1 MPLDALALIRD
12 PSLARSL
19 PLDLRLD
26 LPASDLSG
34 LRPLVPALRSLSG
47 TGSLAA
53 TVAGTVTAP
62 DVRGNLTAT
71 LPSLAFIGDEVPG
84 VRDAALRLRFDGSRI
99 EIERAE
105 AMIAGGTVTLR
116 GGADCR
122 QPANPRLDLTLT
134 AREAL
139 LVRDD
144 NLSLRADADLRCRG
158 SLTEATVDGRISLVR
173 GRVFKELEFLP
184 LSLPDQLPPAPP
196 PVTMGRQAPP
206 SLPPPFDRW
215 RFDVAIGTRE
225 PVRLLGNVLN
235 GGAVADL
242 RLHGTGARPV
252 LEGRAFLTDA
262 RIRLPFSRMNLTRG
276 DLVFRPDKPFD
287 PELDVLG
294 DSFTGGHQV
303 QLQAYGRALDPKLR
317 LTSSPPLSEGDI
329 AALLATGSTSEG
341 MRSGEGEAANRAAFL
356 VISQLYRKLF
366 RRSRL
371 MRETD
376 EAPRLSFSFSPLNNA
391 GGGRS
396 FSAVYE
402 INRNVEAIG
411 TVNQSG
417 SFRGLLYWLIR
428 FR

>member
-1 MPLDALALIRD
+1 MRGTLTA
-12 PSLARSL
+12 
-19 PLDLRLD
+19 D
-26 LPASDLSG
+26 LPA
-34 LRPLVPALRSLSG
+34 
-47 TGSLAA
+47 
-53 TVAGTVTAP
+53 
-62 DVRGNLTAT
+62 
-71 LPSLAFIGDEVPG
+71 LAFAAEETPA
-84 VRDAALRLRFDGSRI
+84 VRDGALRLRFDGSRAI
-99 EIERAE
+99 IDRAD
-105 AMIAGGTVTLR
+105 AMIAGGTIALR
-116 GGADCR
+116 GGADWTR
-122 QPANPRLDLTLT
+122 PASPALDVTLT

-144 NLSLRADADLRCRG
+144 NLSLRADADVRCRG
-158 SLTEATVDGRISLVR
+158 SLRDALVDGKIQLVR

-196 PVTMGRQAPP
+196 PVTIGRQAPP
-206 SLPPPFDRW
+206 SLPAPFDRW
-215 RFDVAIGTRE
+215 RFDVGITTRE
-225 PVRLLGNVLN
+225 PVRLLGNVLS

-242 RLHGTGARPV
+242 HLRGTGARPV
-252 LEGRAFLTDA
+252 LEGKASLTNA
-262 RIRLPFSRMNLTRG
+262 RVRLPFSRLNVTRG

-294 DSFTGGHQV
+294 DSFVGGHQV
-303 QLQAYGRALDPKLR
+303 QVQAYGRALDPKLR

-329 AALLATGSTSEG
+329 ATLLATGSTSEG
-341 MRSGEGEAANRAAFL
+341 MSSGEGEAANRAAFL

-371 MRETD
+371 APD
-376 EAPRLSFSFSPLNNA
+376 ADLAPRLSFSFSPLNNA

-402 INRNVEAIG
+402 INRNLEAIG